1 MWEGQDGLAP
11 SLRLALPRS
20 GAQPRVEAPGPEPH
34 LLHQHLHVVGTAP
47 AVGLHD
53 EAEAQGHRR
62 HVHLGAG
69 GRKKGLSLARQGHTA
84 SPSPVRTPRPAG
96 NMGPACKTPLL
107 PLAFQGDA
115 GARGVQV
122 PEVPEEE
129 MANLAVSQGPVQQEF
144 GQLAV
149 EVGFVLE
156 HLHQLQKV
164 LENLIVPVENKG
176 SWDLELCG

>member
-1 MWEGQDGLAP
+1 M
-11 SLRLALPRS
+11 R
-20 GAQPRVEAPGPEPH
+20 
-34 LLHQHLHVVGTAP
+34 
-47 AVGLHD
+47 
-53 EAEAQGHRR
+53 
-62 HVHLGAG
+62 
-69 GRKKGLSLARQGHTA
+69 
-84 SPSPVRTPRPAG
+84 
-96 NMGPACKTPLL
+96 PACKTPLL